1 MNKELLRMSFLAGII
16 TEGEY
21 KQELNENYSLN
32 SIKSILSSNISSEDK
47 MDKIG
52 DFLTDT
58 PEGEELSNTNLGNP
72 VDMWFS
78 TKRNADKWL
87 AQIQSLINN
96 PKNIKDIS
104 QELNENFQIGDTVN
118 IGDSDMGPGEIIS
131 TSDYISNKREIDR
144 SIRNT
149 GWEMLDTPK
158 EELTWYKVEL
168 ESGDIIWYDE
178 DELLEYN

>member
-1 MNKELLRMSFLAGII
+1 MNKELLRMSFLAGVI

-21 KQELNENYSLN
+21 KQELNENSSLN
-32 SIKSILSSNISSEDK
+32 SIKFILSSNISSEDK

-72 VDMWFS
+72 VESWFS

-96 PKNIKDIS
+96 PENIDDIS
-104 QELNENFQIGDTVN
+104 
-118 IGDSDMGPGEIIS
+118 
-131 TSDYISNKREIDR
+131 
-144 SIRNT
+144 
-149 GWEMLDTPK
+149 
-158 EELTWYKVEL
+158 
-168 ESGDIIWYDE
+168 
-178 DELLEYN
+178 DELI